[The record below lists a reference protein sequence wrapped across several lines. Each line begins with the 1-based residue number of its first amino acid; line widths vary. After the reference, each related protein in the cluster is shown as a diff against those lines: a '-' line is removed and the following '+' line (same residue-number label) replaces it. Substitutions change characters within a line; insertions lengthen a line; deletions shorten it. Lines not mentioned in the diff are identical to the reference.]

1 MDKNPVKKIVMPR
14 RGNFYFSRKFHGD
27 VYSLLIEATVLYRTV
42 RDLPILPAL
51 ASRLD
56 EELIR
61 RSIFSTAAL
70 EGNPLNEEEVGRI
83 ISQNDTSSFRERKKQ
98 EIVNLRS
105 IYYSLSLK
113 RAEPRDSL
121 PVLSEEIIQN
131 AHSVITGGIDY
142 MNNIPGAYRN
152 LRVKVGDRDHGGT
165 YVPPETRKNIS
176 LLMGELITFVNSPE
190 VYELHPFI
198 RAGLAH
204 YHLGL
209 IHPFGDGNG
218 RTARIIEAL
227 MLAEAGIRYVPPML
241 SNYYYRNI
249 DDYYRA
255 FSLARKHKQK
265 EVTPFLEFVLKG
277 VVESLEE
284 IKSRI
289 TGMITIVMLKDYI
302 SLERAHKR
310 ITQRQY
316 DLLQIVLE
324 TGAVFSLHDLLN
336 KPPYT
341 ALYRHVS
348 ERTARRD
355 IEKLRRMGF
364 LIPRVFGGYALN
376 MNALG

>member
-1 MDKNPVKKIVMPR
+1 MDNNPVNKIIIPNR
-14 RGNFYFSRKFHGD
+14 ESFYFSRKFHDD
-27 VYSLLIEATVLYRTV
+27 VNGLLIEATVLYRTV

-70 EGNPLNEEEVGRI
+70 EGNPLNEEEVGKI
-83 ISQNDTSSFRERKKQ
+83 ISQDDTSSFRERKNQ
-98 EIVNLRS
+98 EIVNLS
-105 IYYSLSLK
+105 TIYQSLK
-113 RAEPRDSL
+113 RVEPRDSRS
-121 PVLSEEIIQN
+121 VLSEDIIQN

-142 MNNIPGAYRN
+142 MNNIPGSYRN
-152 LRVKVGDRDHGGT
+152 ERVKVGDREHGGT

-176 LLMGELITFVNSPE
+176 MLMGEFITFINSSE
-190 VYELHPFI
+190 VYELNTFI

-227 MLAEAGIRYVPPML
+227 ILANAGIRYVPPML

-249 DDYYRA
+249 DDYYQA

-277 VVESLEE
+277 VIESMED

-289 TGMITIVMLKDYI
+289 TSIIRTMMFKEYI
-302 SLERAHKR
+302 SLERAQKH
-310 ITQRQY
+310 ITQRQH

-324 TGAVFSLHDLLN
+324 TGAAFSLHDLLN

-341 ALYRHVS
+341 ALYRHVG

-355 IEKLRRMGF
+355 IEKLRRIN
-364 LIPRVFGGYALN
+364 LLLPQEKNTYSLN